1 MSSRTDE
8 PMTPPVQEPGAVL
21 SPTERFERALGEQ
34 AESPHVLVLYVAG
47 SAPRSL
53 LAVANVRKL
62 CQEHLPGSHELE
74 VVDIYQQPALAEE
87 AGILA
92 VPALIR
98 TQPPP
103 EVRLVGDMTD
113 TRRLLLGLGLPFGSV
128 SGEAA

>member
-1 MSSRTDE
+1 MMPDRTDE
-8 PMTPPVQEPGAVL
+8 PIATPAPTTGAAL
-21 SPTERFERALGEQ
+21 SSTERFERALGER
-34 AESPHVLVLYVAG
+34 APYVLVLYVAG

-62 CQEHLPGSHELE
+62 CEEHLPGSHELE
-74 VVDIYQQPALAEE
+74 VVDIYQQPSLAEE

-103 EVRLVGDMTD
+103 EVRLVGDMAD
-113 TRRLLLGLGLPFGSV
+113 TRRLLLGLGLPFSTV